1 MRDQGRTPSSTVL
14 SLSPSICWMGMAVVT
29 RGLEHLIC
37 FLAQTPQE
45 GSWEEEEETLK
56 ARPDLQQGILAGGDN
71 QAELEDPDVR
81 EEALEQQQV
90 AQEGDEAAQANTED
104 VLQQPTCPGETT
116 GSEHAYLPPVPAGQG
131 IRGWGTGPG
140 HKDPHPGWRPRQ
152 PSP

>member
-56 ARPDLQQGILAGGDN
+56 ARPDLQQGILAGGDD
-71 QAELEDPDVR
+71 QAELEDPDIS
-81 EEALEQQQV
+81 EEALYKKNGS
-90 AQEGDEAAQANTED
+90 QE
-104 VLQQPTCPGETT
+104 
-116 GSEHAYLPPVPAGQG
+116 S
-131 IRGWGTGPG
+131 
-140 HKDPHPGWRPRQ
+140 HKNSQDD
-152 PSP
+152 S